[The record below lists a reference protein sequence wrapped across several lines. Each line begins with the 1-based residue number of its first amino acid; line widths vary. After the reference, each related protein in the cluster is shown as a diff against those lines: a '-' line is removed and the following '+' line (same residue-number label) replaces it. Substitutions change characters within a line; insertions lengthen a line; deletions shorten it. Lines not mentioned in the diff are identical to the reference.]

1 MVLGWCRYFLST
13 SEYPGT
19 ELQKCF
25 WLDPSTGDADMLG
38 SSWTANHWEHHFLN
52 EKPILS
58 LIKVVGWILGI
69 FIGKRVSV
77 IWAQNLGKQP
87 EDISLNH
94 PLNQPN
100 FVDVVDRPKVDVW
113 AVGCILYETWTAK
126 VYRPRFFWDPVDG
139 LKSTAWW

>member
-1 MVLGWCRYFLST
+1 MCCMVLGWCRYFLST
-13 SEYPGT
+13 SEYWGT

-38 SSWTANHWEHHFLN
+38 SSWTANHWNIISSMKNPSLVFC
-52 EKPILS
+52 S
-58 LIKVVGWILGI
+58 GCWLIKGI

-77 IWAQNLGKQP
+77 IWSQNLGKQP
-87 EDISLNH
+87 EDIPLNH

-100 FVDVVDRPKVDVW
+100 FVDRPKVDVW
-113 AVGCILYETWTAK
+113 SVGCILYETWTAK
-126 VYRPRFFWDPVDG
+126 VYPPRFFWDPVDG